1 MRLSEKLITR
11 SLLFAAPIVLGST
24 IAIAPS
30 RAASVASSTGTLL
43 LENFS
48 QTGNNPTTNTD
59 TFGDAI
65 AIAPDSTASGTS
77 TADAVAVSEPAL
89 IQQQTS
95 ANAEGSG
102 RNYFASGR
110 GLSQTGISFN
120 TTGGKFRF
128 DFRATLD
135 AIAQLTNPIP
145 SERASASSFVGFGVF
160 DSKNNLLDFFGA
172 SLSAGSPFNLVR
184 SSSAI
189 QFTSLPNLN
198 QPLESALVD
207 GYYAQYF
214 DQGTELTVRGVTR
227 SEAVATV
234 PEPPMFAALVI
245 LPGLMWL
252 KRRRAKAVPQEV
264 LSSPD
269 RRFE

>member
-11 SLLFAAPIVLGST
+11 SLLFAAPIVFGST

-30 RAASVASSTGTLL
+30 RAVSVASSTGTLL

-48 QTGNNPTTNTD
+48 QPGNHPTTNTD
-59 TFGDAI
+59 TFSDAI
-65 AIAPDSTASGTS
+65 AIAPDSTAFGTS

-95 ANAEGSG
+95 ATAAGTGSS
-102 RNYFASGR
+102 YFASGR
-110 GLSQTGISFN
+110 GLSQTGISFD
-120 TTGGKFRF
+120 TSGGDFRF
-128 DFRATLD
+128 DFQATLA

-145 SERASASSFVGFGVF
+145 NEKASASSFVGFGVF

-172 SLSAGSPFNLVR
+172 SLAAGSPFNLVR

-189 QFTSLPNLN
+189 QFTSLPHLN

-207 GYYAQYF
+207 GYYSQDFA
-214 DQGTELTVRGVTR
+214 QGTKLTVRGITR

-252 KRRRAKAVPQEV
+252 KRRKLKPVPQEA